1 MGGHRFKKERVE
13 DLENVEENLQV
24 DQKDD
29 TPNACLLQ
37 KQPE

>member
-1 MGGHRFKKERVE
+1 MGSKEVYKTAKANADAKKES
-13 DLENVEENLQV
+13 
-24 DQKDD
+24 